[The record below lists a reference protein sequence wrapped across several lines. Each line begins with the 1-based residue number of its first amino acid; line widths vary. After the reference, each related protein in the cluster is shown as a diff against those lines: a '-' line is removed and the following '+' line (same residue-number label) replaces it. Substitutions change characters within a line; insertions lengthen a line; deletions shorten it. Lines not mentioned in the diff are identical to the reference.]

1 MTALTGSSDSNT
13 APRRT
18 KTAYRDAQDQ
28 GQYGRATGRGNS
40 RGGGR
45 CLPAP
50 VRRAPHFSV
59 AGPPHRAEVQLGGG
73 DLLGLC
79 EQKAHVAQ

>member
-40 RGGGR
+40 RGGGAM
-45 CLPAP
+45 LA
-50 VRRAPHFSV
+50 RAGQ
-59 AGPPHRAEVQLGGG
+59 AGPALFRGGASAPRG
-73 DLLGLC
+73 GAAGWGRPARTL
-79 EQKAHVAQ
+79 